1 LQTRANFVSEGSAIV
16 PRTKIVE
23 QAHALER
30 EPACVAEAKCATTA
44 IWNAL
49 QRSIVGSYHSRPD
62 HTMDVSMA
70 ERPVIMVVDDE
81 PAALAAML
89 DALTR
94 RFGGDYRIVP
104 HLSAPAALN
113 AVSRIKEDGE
123 EIALVIADH
132 WMPEMTGNEFLGR
145 VRSIEPMAKRA
156 LLVAWGDHTASPTI
170 LQACAMGQLDNYL
183 YKPWTPAEVHLY
195 PLVSEFLAEWTRAHR
210 PGMELIYV
218 VGDELSARSN
228 EVRELLNRNG
238 VPHGFYHTT
247 SPMAK
252 RLIEERG
259 TDLTALPAVFL
270 LDGSVLS
277 DPTDVEIMD
286 AIGEN
291 PRELSCDVAV
301 VGGGPAGL
309 TAAVYAGSEGL
320 RTLVIEEHV
329 IGGQAGASSLIRNYL
344 GFPRGISGAEL
355 TQRAYQQAWLF
366 GAKFVFARKATR
378 LRINGELKIL
388 TLSDGREITA
398 TAVIV
403 ATGAKY
409 RRLEVPDLD
418 RFVGRSVFYTTFGE
432 AQAQFVRDLDV
443 AVAGGGNSAGQA
455 AIHLAAFAHRVTL
468 VVRADSLESGMSDY
482 LVQQIRSTPNIDVR
496 LGTEVV
502 GAKGDELLE
511 RLAIRDRAD
520 NVVETIPAK
529 LLFVLIGAMPHTD
542 WLESAVQRDAKGF
555 IVTGHDVDL
564 ETWPIGRKPMS
575 FETSV
580 PGIFAAGDVRLGST
594 KRVASAVGEGAGT
607 VQNVHQYME
616 KVQKTASQ

>member
-1 LQTRANFVSEGSAIV
+1 
-16 PRTKIVE
+16 
-23 QAHALER
+23 
-30 EPACVAEAKCATTA
+30 
-44 IWNAL
+44 
-49 QRSIVGSYHSRPD
+49 
-62 HTMDVSMA
+62 MA

-104 HLSAPAALN
+104 HLSAPAALD
-113 AVSRIKEDGE
+113 AVSKIKADRE
-123 EIALVIADH
+123 EIALVIADQ

-156 LLVAWGDHTASPTI
+156 LLVAWGDHAASPTI
-170 LQACAMGQLDNYL
+170 LQACALGELDNYL

-195 PLVSEFLAEWTRAHR
+195 PLVGEFLAEWTRVHR

-218 VGDELSARSN
+218 IGDELSARSN
-228 EVRELLNRNG
+228 EIRELLNRNG
-238 VPHGFYHTT
+238 VPYGFHHAT

-252 RLIEERG
+252 RLAEERG
-259 TDLTALPAVFL
+259 ADLTTLPAVFL
-270 LDGSVLS
+270 LDGSVLA
-277 DPTDVEIMD
+277 DPTDAQIMD
-286 AIGEN
+286 AVGEN
-291 PRELSCDVAV
+291 LHELSCDVAV

-309 TAAVYAGSEGL
+309 TSAVYAGSEGL
-320 RTLVIEEHV
+320 RTLVIERHV

-366 GAKFVFARKATR
+366 GAKFVFAREVTR
-378 LRINGELKIL
+378 LRTNGVKKIL

-409 RRLEVPDLD
+409 RRLEVPEVD
-418 RFVGRSVFYTTFGE
+418 RFAGRSVFYTTFGE
-432 AQAQFVRDLDV
+432 TQFLHDLNV
-443 AVAGGGNSAGQA
+443 AVTGGGNSAGQA
-455 AIHLAAFAHRVTL
+455 AIHLAAFARRVTL

-482 LVQQIRSTPNIDVR
+482 LVQQIRHAPNIEVR
-496 LGTEVV
+496 LGAEVV
-502 GAKGDELLE
+502 GAEGDELLE
-511 RLAIRDRAD
+511 RLAIRDRAS
-520 NVVETIPAK
+520 NAVETIPAK

-542 WLESAVQRDAKGF
+542 WLAGAVQRDSRGF
-555 IVTGHDVDL
+555 ILTGHDVEL
-564 ETWPIGRKPMS
+564 GTSPAGRAPMS

-580 PGIFAAGDVRLGST
+580 PGIFAVGDVRLGSM
-594 KRVASAVGEGAGT
+594 KRVASAVGEGAGA

-616 KVQKTASQ
+616 ELQKTASG